1 VNNFTRLL
9 LRGDRMNKIKP
20 ALYTSLILSTF
31 LMIFSIM
38 DGGIWLFPIVF
49 TYSFAGNLA
58 YGAPVS
64 LLSDWLT
71 RKLVKGRLFV
81 AAFIHA
87 FFGAITYFVIDGFAW
102 FAVICAVIFFFV
114 DEWLKRKKTTAPHRE
129 NKRFYLIL
137 VIVVCV
143 VAIVMLAV
151 NWISGNNQGEII
163 KNRYLIPE
171 GYEGTVVIFYGM
183 PERPALEK
191 DGEFTVIPIKIESLP
206 TLMRTD
212 IERYGIYQTSTQDR
226 GYSINQ
232 NQYFYVDE
240 EGKRTLLDKDCIYH
254 SGGGGVTG
262 SDGKEI
268 VYDKFQVTNSACSR
282 DFSLDGN
289 ERYSAQGREIGKY
302 YSNQLGLD

>member
-1 VNNFTRLL
+1 
-9 LRGDRMNKIKP
+9 MNKIKP
-20 ALYTSLILSTF
+20 ALHTSLILSTF

-102 FAVICAVIFFFV
+102 FAVICAVIFFFI
-114 DEWLKRKKTTAPHRE
+114 DEWLKRKKTKAPHRE
-129 NKRFYLIL
+129 NKRFYLTL

-163 KNRYLIPE
+163 KNRSLIPE

-183 PERPALEK
+183 P
-191 DGEFTVIPIKIESLP
+191 DDLP
-206 TLMRTD
+206 LKKM
-212 IERYGIYQTSTQDR
+212 
-226 GYSINQ
+226 
-232 NQYFYVDE
+232 
-240 EGKRTLLDKDCIYH
+240 EGLPSFL
-254 SGGGGVTG
+254 
-262 SDGKEI
+262 
-268 VYDKFQVTNSACSR
+268 
-282 DFSLDGN
+282 
-289 ERYSAQGREIGKY
+289 
-302 YSNQLGLD
+302 

>member
-1 VNNFTRLL
+1 
-9 LRGDRMNKIKP
+9 MNKIKP

-31 LMIFSIM
+31 LMIFTIL

-71 RKLVKGRLFV
+71 RKLDKGRLV
-81 AAFIHA
+81 AAGLIHA

-114 DEWLKRKKTTAPHRE
+114 DEWLKRKNTPGPERG
-129 NKRFYLIL
+129 NKRFYLQL
-137 VIVVCV
+137 VSVVSV
-143 VAIVMLAV
+143 VAVVMLAV
-151 NWISGNNQGEII
+151 NWISGNDQGEVI

-171 GYEGTVVIFYGM
+171 GYEGTIVIFYGM
-183 PERPALEK
+183 PSQPSLEK
-191 DGEFTVIPIKIESLP
+191 DREFSVIPVEIESLP

-226 GYSINQ
+226 GYILSE

-240 EGKRTLLDKDCIYH
+240 EGKRTLLEDDCIHH
-254 SGGGGVTG
+254 SGGGSATE
-262 SDGKEI
+262 SDGGEI
-268 VYDKFQVTNSACSR
+268 VYDEFQVTNTSCGEE
-282 DFSLDGN
+282 FSLEGN

-302 YSNQLGLD
+302 YNDWQGLD